1 MNSKPIL
8 TIIGFSGKKIETTC
22 EWQCSFCKYVYD
34 SFTCKIY
41 PTIEHDIPFKYR
53 LGKEACPD
61 FVQADGDTS
70 LE

>member
-1 MNSKPIL
+1 MSKNA
-8 TIIGFSGKKIETTC
+8 TIIIQGLLKNKIETDAAV
-22 EWQCSFCKYVYD
+22 QCGMCKHMID

-61 FVQADGDTS
+61 FKQTID
-70 LE
+70 ENI